1 MTTEVDYIKRYIV
14 LLDIKHFLII
24 YLLKW
29 FKRLYFSN
37 SSSVD
42 YIDNNI
48 FGASII
54 LFADVSIIQNGLCV
68 L

>member
-1 MTTEVDYIKRYIV
+1 MTTAVDYIKRYIV
-14 LLDIKHFLII
+14 LLDIKHFLMI

-29 FKRLYFSN
+29 FKWFYLSN
-37 SSSVD
+37 RWSVD
-42 YIDNNI
+42 CIDNNI

-54 LFADVSIIQNGLCV
+54 LFADVSIIQNGLGV